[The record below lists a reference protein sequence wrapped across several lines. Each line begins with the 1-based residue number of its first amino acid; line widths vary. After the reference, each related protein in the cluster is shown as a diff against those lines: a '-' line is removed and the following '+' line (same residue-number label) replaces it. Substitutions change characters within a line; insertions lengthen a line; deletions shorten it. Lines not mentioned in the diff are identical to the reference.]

1 MYNVYPY
8 PDSWYSETDWFN
20 HGLSEPI
27 GFRKLDVG
35 HVTTFL
41 GQERESLVLVW
52 RVETWENLK
61 VRGVRSHLVCLYY
74 SVPLQQQSGVQGTQL

>member
-41 GQERESLVLVW
+41 GQERESLVLV
-52 RVETWENLK
+52 
-61 VRGVRSHLVCLYY
+61 
-74 SVPLQQQSGVQGTQL
+74 